1 MSINTITIVGR
12 LGRDPE
18 LRYTQAGKAVA
29 SFSLAVDRRGKDA
42 GTDWFQV
49 TAWERLGELCN
60 EHLKKGRQAAIRGRM
75 QSNQREKDGV
85 KTTYWEVVAEE
96 VQFIGPR
103 EEESAP
109 APAPAPVQKQAPR
122 KPTGRQAVELM
133 APSQVDFD
141 DVPF

>member
-1 MSINTITIVGR
+1 MNSIHIIGR

-29 SFSLAVDRRGKDA
+29 SFSVAVDRRQKGE
-42 GTDWFQV
+42 TDWFNV
-49 TAWERLGELCN
+49 SAWEKTAELCN
-60 EHLKKGRQAAIRGRM
+60 EYLRKGRQVAVRGRM
-75 QSNQREKDGV
+75 QSRQYEKDGAKV
-85 KTTYWEVVAEE
+85 TAWDLVAEE

-109 APAPAPVQKQAPR
+109 APTPAPVQKQAPR

>member
-1 MSINTITIVGR
+1 MNSIHIIGR

-29 SFSLAVDRRGKDA
+29 SFSVAVDRRQKGE
-42 GTDWFQV
+42 TDWFNV
-49 TAWERLGELCN
+49 SAWEKTAELCN
-60 EHLKKGRQAAIRGRM
+60 EYLRKGRQVAVRGRM
-75 QSNQREKDGV
+75 QSRQYEKDGAKV
-85 KTTYWEVVAEE
+85 TAWDLVAEE

-133 APSQVDFD
+133 APSQVDLD